1 MVSVTLLSKSK
12 YTSPVSVEI
21 VFGSRCHGSQKGSA
35 APSFCSPGG
44 ALRALEN
51 AGSTAV
57 ERRDDAELVLIDES
71 AAAGPSAV
79 DRRDDAELVRMDKRA
94 AAGSATAVERRDEAE
109 LVRMDERAAAGS
121 ACTGG
126 AALHVDDG
134 AAASTFE

>member
-1 MVSVTLLSKSK
+1 M
-12 YTSPVSVEI
+12 
-21 VFGSRCHGSQKGSA
+21 
-35 APSFCSPGG
+35 
-44 ALRALEN
+44 
-51 AGSTAV
+51 
-57 ERRDDAELVLIDES
+57 DES

-79 DRRDDAELVRMDKRA
+79 DRRDD
-94 AAGSATAVERRDEAE
+94 AE